1 MCQGRIYNSID
12 IKWDYLLLRAIV
24 HDLPLLG
31 VEGRMKTL
39 ELEQVGYLIDTRHY
53 DESSFPNLSLSAL

>member
-39 ELEQVGYLIDTRHY
+39 ELEQVLD
-53 DESSFPNLSLSAL
+53 

>member
-1 MCQGRIYNSID
+1 MCHGRIYNSFD

-39 ELEQVGYLIDTRHY
+39 ELEQVLD
-53 DESSFPNLSLSAL
+53 

>member
-1 MCQGRIYNSID
+1 MCQGRIYNSIE

-39 ELEQVGYLIDTRHY
+39 ELQQATRLTRGIMTSPASRTYH
-53 DESSFPNLSLSAL
+53 